1 MIYIDTSVVLAELLL
16 EVRHPP
22 EAFWNEPLISSR
34 LLQYETWTRV
44 NARRATEPDI
54 EATHRLLDRIS
65 FIELHA
71 PALQR
76 ALTPLPLPVRTVDAL
91 HLATLHFL
99 EQQGLPVRLASY
111 DSRLLAAASAMG
123 FETLALGLF

>member
-1 MIYIDTSVVLAELLL
+1 MIYVDTSVVLAELLL

-65 FIELHA
+65 LIELHA
-71 PALQR
+71 PVLER
-76 ALTPLPLPVRTVDAL
+76 ALTPLPLPVRTLDAL
-91 HLATLHFL
+91 HLATMHFL
-99 EQQGLPVRLASY
+99 KQQGIPVRLASY
-111 DSRLLAAASAMG
+111 DGRLLAVAQTIG
-123 FETLALGLF
+123 IDTLAL